1 MKTIVTIEADF
12 ERSPIG
18 TVSRLADDLAG
29 TPVLRRTVERALG
42 AEKPSSVHVIVR
54 AEQRSRAAELVGDLN
69 VRIESHEAEASPGAE
84 LARTARK
91 WSLDGWRGGIG
102 GACWFDEGTH
112 AAVLAALGKREGA
125 DGVAIVPAAAALID
139 PVMLDAMIDQF
150 ESIADTHR
158 LTFAA
163 APPGLAALLV
173 RADLLD
179 ELANAGQPIS
189 HLLAY
194 RPEDARGGYLNTQY
208 CHQTPTLVAGTSA
221 RLLADT
227 DRGVEALNA
236 VLKHAGNGT
245 ATTPAADRIC
255 EWLQTRTPDRAAL
268 PREVE
273 LELTTED
280 QLRDTQLR
288 PRGDAVPRRGP
299 VDLAVVRRLVDEL
312 RTVDDA
318 LLVLGGFGEP
328 LLCPQLPEIL
338 EICRPA
344 HGSDGDGVFG
354 LTVRTNGLALDR
366 PAVEQLAAHRVD
378 VVLVTLDA
386 HSGETYRAVHG
397 IDEFARVTANLEG
410 LMQWRQQARCVRP
423 LLVPELMKARETFD
437 DMEAFFDHWIGRVG
451 SAVIRGY
458 SHCAGQLPDR
468 AVMNMAPVHRCACRR
483 LTSRCLVLADGRVV
497 ACDQDFAG
505 RQVMGDLTRE
515 SLHAIWTG
523 QQATQLH
530 ACHVTSELAGLPLC
544 PQCDEWHRP

>member
-1 MKTIVTIEADF
+1 MKTIVAIEADF

-42 AEKPSSVHVIVR
+42 AERPVSVHVIVR
-54 AEQRSRAAELVGDLN
+54 ADQHDRAAELVGDLN
-69 VRIESHEAEASPGAE
+69 VRIESHEAGTPPGAE

-102 GACWFDEGTH
+102 GACWFDEYTH
-112 AAVLAALGKREGA
+112 TAILAALGKREEA

-139 PVMLDAMIDQF
+139 PVLLDAMIDQF
-150 ESIADTHR
+150 ESIAETHR

-163 APPGLAALLV
+163 APPGLAGLLV
-173 RADLLD
+173 RPDLLD
-179 ELANAGQPIS
+179 ELTTAGRPIS

-194 RPEDARGGYLNTQY
+194 RPEDARGGYLNTPY
-208 CHQTPTLVAGTSA
+208 CYQTTTLVAGTSA

-227 DRGVEALNA
+227 DRGVETLSA

-245 ATTPAADRIC
+245 ITAPGAERIC
-255 EWLQTRTPDRAAL
+255 EWLNARPPDRAPL

-299 VDLAVVRRLVDEL
+299 IDVAVVRRLVDEL
-312 RTVDDA
+312 RTFDDA

-328 LLCPQLPEIL
+328 LLCPQFAEIL
-338 EICRPA
+338 EICRPTQ
-344 HGSDGDGVFG
+344 GSDGDGVFG

-366 PAVEQLAAHRVD
+366 PALERLAAHRVD

-386 HSGETYRAVHG
+386 HSAETYRAVHG
-397 IDEFARVTANLEG
+397 TDAFACVNANLEG
-410 LMQWRQQARCVRP
+410 LMQWRQQTRCVRP
-423 LLVPELMKARETFD
+423 MLVPELIKARETFD
-437 DMEAFFDHWIGRVG
+437 DMESFFDHWIGRVG

-468 AVMNMAPVHRCACRR
+468 AVMNMAPVQRCACRR

-505 RQVMGDLTRE
+505 KQVLGDLTRV
-515 SLHAIWTG
+515 SLHAVWTG
-523 QQATQLH
+523 QQAKQIH
-530 ACHVTSELAGLPLC
+530 ACHVTGELAGLPLC
-544 PQCDEWHRP
+544 PRCDEWHRP